1 MGLQLIVKAPIT
13 AVWAIMKILDKN
25 FTWSAITGGA
35 ILILILTI
43 GILMKLVFP
52 NFKRVQKIIDK
63 VNNVRAFNGEEY
75 QENKFEIQNKELT
88 GLQTFNQRTMSIMSP
103 VMYLIMNGLTLAIYF
118 AGAYMINEA
127 GLVDKIN
134 IFSDMVVFSSY
145 AMQVIMSFL
154 MLAMIFM
161 MWPRAA
167 VSGERILEVLEAGIS
182 IKDRW
187 IRQR

>member
-1 MGLQLIVKAPIT
+1 
-13 AVWAIMKILDKN
+13 
-25 FTWSAITGGA
+25 
-35 ILILILTI
+35 
-43 GILMKLVFP
+43 
-52 NFKRVQKIIDK
+52 
-63 VNNVRAFNGEEY
+63 
-75 QENKFEIQNKELT
+75 
-88 GLQTFNQRTMSIMSP
+88 
-103 VMYLIMNGLTLAIYF
+103 
-118 AGAYMINEA
+118 MINEA